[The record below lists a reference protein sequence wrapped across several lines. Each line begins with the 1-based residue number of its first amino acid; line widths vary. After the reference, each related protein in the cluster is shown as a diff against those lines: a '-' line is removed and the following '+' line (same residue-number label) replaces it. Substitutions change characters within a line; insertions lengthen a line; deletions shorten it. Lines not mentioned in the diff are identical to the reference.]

1 MTKLTIKCEKRE
13 NEVYFYDNW
22 REALNASFLLLRAF
36 NADLKKGVKVK
47 IEKWDTQEVCS
58 R

>member
-13 NEVYFYDNW
+13 NEVYFYDSW
-22 REALNASFLLLRAF
+22 REALNASFLLLGAF

-47 IEKWDTQEVCS
+47 IEKWDTQEVYS